1 MKAWL
6 KYSIATCLLLFLGIE
21 VFVQNT
27 EKNKLIRK
35 KEEIEKEIEFTN
47 KLLNDTKNKRANSLQ
62 EFKLL
67 KSKITNRNKLI
78 IELNREIENTEKEIQ
93 ENTNKLISL
102 KGELE
107 KSRNEYAALI
117 YYAFKNNNTN
127 LNFMYLLASKDINQ
141 FYARYS
147 YLRQYKEYRLTQIN
161 LIIKLKKLI
170 EVNIEE
176 LTKRKQDLVNMVNKR
191 LAEKAL
197 LLNDQQEIGEVIDK
211 LQQQEED
218 LLKKIEEKK
227 KLAKKLNKEIENL
240 IKKEASK
247 SRYEMLTPADRI
259 ISNEFA
265 SNKGRLPWPTEK
277 GIITDQFGE
286 HDHPVIRN
294 LKIRNNGIDITTVP
308 KIKARSVFNGE
319 VSRVFS
325 IKGANTT
332 VIIRHGNYYTVYH
345 NLVNVSVKAG
355 DIVNTKDYI
364 GEVYT
369 DETNGQTILHF
380 EVWKELEKQNPED
393 WLSN

>member
-218 LLKKIEEKK
+218 LLKQIEEKK
-227 KLAKKLNKEIENL
+227 KLAKKLDKEIENL

>member
-170 EVNIEE
+170 ELNIEE